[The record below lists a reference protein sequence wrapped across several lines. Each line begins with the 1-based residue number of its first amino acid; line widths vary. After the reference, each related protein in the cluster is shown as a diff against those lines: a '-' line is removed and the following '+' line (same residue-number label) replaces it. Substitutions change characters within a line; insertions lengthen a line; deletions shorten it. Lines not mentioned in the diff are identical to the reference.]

1 MEAEEGINRGDVAV
15 TSKAKMF
22 YLTLPSNS
30 SMTTLPDNTVA
41 NFRVKLPQAL
51 DLSGRWEVGL
61 TEIQYPHS
69 WCNVGENT
77 HFVEVLVPN
86 AVPDDADSTVAT
98 AEYFTLA
105 LNKGFYHSPKKIGG
119 SFGELEELGQET
131 PRQTEVQIRRSVS
144 KSDRVCEAP
153 HFRQTFSP
161 SGQTLGIRHDGHSLR
176 KKQGVAGE
184 RPGSGFQ
191 FPFMYCNVVQ
201 PTVVGDT
208 FVPLLRIV
216 PVEGKTGQ
224 TVTRTYQNIQYL
236 PVQAN
241 NFETVEIQIAKD
253 TGELV
258 PFERGKAVVT
268 LHFRKVRSL

>member
-1 MEAEEGINRGDVAV
+1 
-15 TSKAKMF
+15 MF

-30 SMTTLPDNTVA
+30 SMTTFPDNTVA

-98 AEYFTLA
+98 AEDFTLV
-105 LNKGFYHSPKKIGG
+105 LNKGFYHSPKKLVDRLENLRSSVKKLHDRLKFKFDEVSQKVTLFLKPRTSARLSPPLARLLGFDMTDIPYGRNKG
-119 SFGELEELGQET
+119 S
-131 PRQTEVQIRRSVS
+131 RV
-144 KSDRVCEAP
+144 SDRD
-153 HFRQTFSP
+153 QGFS
-161 SGQTLGIRHDGHSLR
+161 SLY
-176 KKQGVAGE
+176 V
-184 RPGSGFQ
+184 
-191 FPFMYCNVVQ
+191 YCNVVQ
-201 PTVVGDT
+201 PTVVGDI

-216 PVEGKTGQ
+216 PVEGKTGH

-268 LHFRKVRSL
+268 LHFRKVHSL

>member
-30 SMTTLPDNTVA
+30 SMTTFPDNTVA

-86 AVPDDADSTVAT
+86 AVPDGDDADSTVAT
-98 AEYFTLA
+98 AEDFTLV
-105 LNKGFYHSPKKIGG
+105 LNKGFYHSPKKLVDRLENLRSSVKKLHDRLKFKFDEVSQKVTVLVKPRTSARLSPPLARLLGFDMTDIPYGRNKG
-119 SFGELEELGQET
+119 S
-131 PRQTEVQIRRSVS
+131 R
-144 KSDRVCEAP
+144 
-153 HFRQTFSP
+153 
-161 SGQTLGIRHDGHSLR
+161 
-176 KKQGVAGE
+176 GE

-191 FPFMYCNVVQ
+191 FP
-201 PTVVGDT
+201 
-208 FVPLLRIV
+208 LRV
-216 PVEGKTGQ
+216 
-224 TVTRTYQNIQYL
+224 L
-236 PVQAN
+236 
-241 NFETVEIQIAKD
+241 
-253 TGELV
+253 
-258 PFERGKAVVT
+258 
-268 LHFRKVRSL
+268 